1 MSRFSQFFSHKGIVY
16 ILTKLRNLFEKIHHI
31 QCSILFFPGG
41 EMELLKFLNH
51 MFDKTSDYATSE
63 IRDVYIVHRIL
74 ISFMK
79 YLFFS
84 LHFVV
89 FFSTPTPAL
98 FFILMWFLV
107 FIFIYAQISMLYV
120 YRLFMLDFFLSRS
133 FRIEETEI
141 TK

>member
-51 MFDKTSDYATSE
+51 MFDETSDYATSE

-84 LHFVV
+84 LHFV
-89 FFSTPTPAL
+89 FFFNSH
-98 FFILMWFLV
+98 
-107 FIFIYAQISMLYV
+107 
-120 YRLFMLDFFLSRS
+120 SRS
-133 FRIEETEI
+133 FLYSYVVSRVHFFLCTNFDVICVSTVYAGFFPLSLI
-141 TK
+141 